1 MCESHEIGYSDLKM
15 EDGSGDGVV
24 WWVSLSSTSCN
35 GGAESGVLLDLAA
48 GAESTLGC
56 RLLISFASYSF
67 KKTPNTTGKY
77 LRVFFSILSVT
88 VIGKDSIFCL

>member
-1 MCESHEIGYSDLKM
+1 M

-48 GAESTLGC
+48 GAESTWGYV
-56 RLLISFASYSF
+56 LLMSFASYSF
-67 KKTPNTTGKY
+67 IKPPNTTEKY
-77 LRVFFSILSVT
+77 LRFFQHCICHSDRK
-88 VIGKDSIFCL
+88 G